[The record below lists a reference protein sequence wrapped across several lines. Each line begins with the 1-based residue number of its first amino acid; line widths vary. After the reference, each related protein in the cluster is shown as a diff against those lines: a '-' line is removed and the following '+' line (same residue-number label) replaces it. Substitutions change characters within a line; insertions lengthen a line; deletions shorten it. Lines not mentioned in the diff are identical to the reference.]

1 MSNQIKI
8 FALGGQAEKGKSMYG
23 VEINTNIYLVEAG
36 HKFPEQD
43 NIGIDVIIADTRYV
57 VENKERVKAIFITH
71 GHDDV
76 MAALPYLLELVDVPV
91 YAPTLAGDLIEV
103 MVNNYNKQYRRKLK
117 IDLHRV
123 KRGSHMMLDKQ
134 RIQFF
139 PLTHS
144 FPGTV
149 GVSFS
154 TPQGAIVFAGE
165 FIVDPGAT
173 DDFKA
178 DMIQMAEIGKK
189 GVLCLM
195 SESQGSERQGY
206 TSPNHKITQK
216 LEPIFENK
224 SRIIVTVY
232 SQNLFRIKEVVELV
246 IKYNKRILFFS
257 RHHDETQKII
267 QTGSHQ
273 RHPLIKVP
281 PKNMAS
287 MKDLKNKQFQDLVV
301 LMMAPANQLF
311 DDLVDILDGGDDLL
325 KINSTDYVVVA
336 SPVLPGAEAIAS
348 TAQDALYK
356 MCDHV
361 TILKSKEVWSTHAS
375 EEDLKMMLQLIKPKY
390 YIPVKGDFRQLTING
405 RIAESIGYDPNHV
418 IIMDNGEQ
426 VVFEN
431 EELLPKREIIPSGS
445 LMIEGTGISDASS
458 KVLDE
463 RIMLSEEGFVIIGI
477 TLNRQTKTVIAGPDV
492 QMRGLV
498 YLKDYPHIADHI
510 QKLVLEMV
518 SHYEDYQDSN
528 DLKMSIREKVQK
540 YIGKELKKKPVVLAM
555 VLEVNEA

>member
-23 VEINTNIYLVEAG
+23 IEIDSFIYIVEAG

-57 VENKERVKAIFITH
+57 VENKNRVKAIFITH

-76 MAALPYLLELVDVPV
+76 MAALPYLLENIQVPV

-103 MVNNYNKQYRRKLK
+103 MISKYNKQNKRHLK
-117 IDLHRV
+117 CELHRV
-123 KRGSHMMLDKQ
+123 NRGSNLTIGKQ

-149 GVSFS
+149 GLSFA

-173 DDFKA
+173 EDFKA
-178 DMIQMAEIGKK
+178 DMIQMAEIGKR

-224 SRIIVTVY
+224 NRIIVTVY

-246 IKYNKRILFFS
+246 IKYNKRILFYS
-257 RHHDETQKII
+257 KHHDETQRII
-267 QTGSHQ
+267 QTGSQQ

-281 PKNMAS
+281 NKNLATT
-287 MKDLKNKQFQDLVV
+287 KDLIEKKNQDLVV

-325 KINSTDYVVVA
+325 KINDTDYVVVA
-336 SPVLPGAEAIAS
+336 SPVLPGAESIAS
-348 TAQDALYK
+348 EAQNSLYRIS
-356 MCDHV
+356 DHV
-361 TILKSKEVWSTHAS
+361 TIFKSKEVWSTHAS
-375 EEDLKMMLQLIKPKY
+375 EEDLKMMLQLINPKY
-390 YIPVKGDFRQLTING
+390 YIPVKGDYRQLILNG
-405 RIAESIGYDPNHV
+405 KVAESIGIKEENI
-418 IIMDNGEQ
+418 IIMDNGEA
-426 VVFEN
+426 VNFE
-431 EELLPKREIIPSGS
+431 EGVLLPNREIVPSGS

-463 RIMLSEEGFVIIGI
+463 RMVLSEEGFVIIGI
-477 TLNRQTKTVIAGPDV
+477 TINRQTKAIIAGPDV

-510 QKLVLEMV
+510 QKLVQEMV
-518 SHYEDYQDSN
+518 EHYQDYQDTN
-528 DLKMSIREKVQK
+528 DLKMTIRDKVQK
-540 YIGKELKKKPVVLAM
+540 YISKELKKKPVVLAM